1 MLPLIAIAAFFILG
15 IAFFIFGKDDF
26 GLKGLK
32 GVSNDA
38 STIEKEVINPELEV
52 KNESNEEKESV
63 TSSPLQEAES
73 TTNISD

>member
-1 MLPLIAIAAFFILG
+1 MLPLIAIVAFFILG

-32 GVSNDA
+32 GVSNDT

>member
-32 GVSNDA
+32 GVSNDT

>member
-32 GVSNDA
+32 GVSNET

-52 KNESNEEKESV
+52 KNESNEERDAV

>member
-32 GVSNDA
+32 GVSNDT
-38 STIEKEVINPELEV
+38 STIEKEVINPELVV
-52 KNESNEEKESV
+52 KNESNEEKEAVS
-63 TSSPLQEAES
+63 SSPLPDTES
-73 TTNISD
+73 TNNISD